1 MLPVMVPPP
10 AGSVRRAFMTI
21 LLASLGACTMFEDDY
36 RRTLN
41 LLDADFTPD
50 STAGKVALAP
60 IALPVGLLAFVADA
74 VIVHPITCIDD
85 AWLDTVEL
93 LWDSE
98 DETTLRWALMTPI
111 SALATPLVFAGD
123 LLVRWT
129 LPLSQRGGDE

>member
-1 MLPVMVPPP
+1 MLPAMVPPP
-10 AGSVRRAFMTI
+10 AGLLGRTFASL

-41 LLDADFTPD
+41 LLDDDFTPD

-60 IALPVGLLAFVADA
+60 LALPVGVLAFVADA
-74 VIVHPITCIDD
+74 AIVHPITCIDD

-98 DETTLRWALMTPI
+98 DETTLRWALMTPV